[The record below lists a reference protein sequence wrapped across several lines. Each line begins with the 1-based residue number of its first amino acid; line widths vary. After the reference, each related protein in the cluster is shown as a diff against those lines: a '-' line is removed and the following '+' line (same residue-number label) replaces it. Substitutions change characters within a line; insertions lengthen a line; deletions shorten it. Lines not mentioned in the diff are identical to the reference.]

1 MITKDTIV
9 EAIRSSI
16 HATTIREA
24 QEAAEN
30 IVDSIAARLAKGER
44 LQLRG
49 LMTGRIVHTKGRL
62 GRNPKTGE
70 PVQVPPKVK
79 MKLTCTV
86 PIDASVELS

>member
-1 MITKDTIV
+1 MITKETITN
-9 EAIRSSI
+9 AILES
-16 HATTIREA
+16 APAATIREA
-24 QEAAEN
+24 QHIAEH
-30 IVDSIAARLAKGER
+30 IIDSIAARIANGER
-44 LQLRG
+44 LQFRG

>member
-16 HATTIREA
+16 PATTIREA
-24 QEAAEN
+24 QAAAEH
-30 IVDSIAARLAKGER
+30 IIDSIAARIAKGER
-44 LQLRG
+44 LQFRG

-86 PIDASVELS
+86 PIDASVELP